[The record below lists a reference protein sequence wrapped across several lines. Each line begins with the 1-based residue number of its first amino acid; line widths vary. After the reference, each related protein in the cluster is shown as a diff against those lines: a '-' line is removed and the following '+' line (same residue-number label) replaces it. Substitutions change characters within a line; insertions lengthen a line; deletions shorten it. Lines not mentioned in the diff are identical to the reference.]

1 MLILSTEPA
10 RRTSFLDI
18 GLTRAE
24 IEILMLRKPK
34 WFHDLRIPGKGPK
47 NDIKTGSFEHFEK
60 NSTAQKTLRFFR
72 PKLNQPVAV
81 VVT

>member
-47 NDIKTGSFEHFEK
+47 NDIKNTLQTSSLRVIINTKKEK
-60 NSTAQKTLRFFR
+60 KLLRS
-72 PKLNQPVAV
+72 
-81 VVT
+81 